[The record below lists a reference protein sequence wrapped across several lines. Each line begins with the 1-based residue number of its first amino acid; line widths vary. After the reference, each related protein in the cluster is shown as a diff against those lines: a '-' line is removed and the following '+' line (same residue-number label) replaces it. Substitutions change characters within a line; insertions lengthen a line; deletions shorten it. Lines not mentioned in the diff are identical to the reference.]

1 MLTIPVQYMYMYP
14 VHVIVPSLELTIEL
28 TEGHLKF

>member
-14 VHVIVPSLELTIEL
+14 VHEMVPSLEFTIEL
-28 TEGHLKF
+28 TEGHHKF